1 MSRRERKAVWK
12 PSLVTIL
19 EHGYYVRDP
28 TYVSLLCHT
37 YMLGPEAMKSNLEN
51 YYLIIQAKH

>member
-1 MSRRERKAVWK
+1 MAVWK

-19 EHGYYVRDP
+19 EHGYYVHDP
-28 TYVSLLCHT
+28 TTYVSLLCHT